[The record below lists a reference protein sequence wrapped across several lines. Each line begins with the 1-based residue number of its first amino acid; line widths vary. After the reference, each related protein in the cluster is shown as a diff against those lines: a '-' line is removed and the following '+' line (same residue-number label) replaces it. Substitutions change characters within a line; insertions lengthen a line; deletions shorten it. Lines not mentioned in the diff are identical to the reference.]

1 MILRRQQRLNR
12 RNRTVWDK
20 PWIFR
25 RDDHG
30 GGGGEDS
37 HANRGGDARRTSQG
51 LKSWVLVPLRDQSE
65 FKLGGG
71 VEEK

>member
-1 MILRRQQRLNR
+1 M
-12 RNRTVWDK
+12 
-20 PWIFR
+20 
-25 RDDHG
+25 G

-71 VEEK
+71 GGGEMKFFRTKIRDPP